1 MAAAV
6 LLLMVS
12 LLHLLAAQGPGVLFI
27 KSGSDL
33 LLDANTTLRI
43 SENAFLVW
51 KFKEIQNIVR
61 FMFGSQN
68 ATLHQSWRDR
78 ARLFKTNYSLLL
90 NKVTVSDSGSYGA
103 LFSGDDD
110 KYVAKYKVQVQDPVS
125 PVHLTVSS
133 SSSSSLSCNLT
144 VTCST
149 GNSNIHAAIQCHN
162 QTCSLENSTMHS
174 PHLYIYLESDHIICN
189 HSNQVSRE
197 TNKTEIKSY
206 CSTKPVSRAV
216 YLQTGDSVFLNV
228 TETDVPAN
236 FFILSWKFSGL
247 NDLMITF
254 SPHEKPHVHPNYSS
268 RMDYDVKKY
277 FVKLRNLQKAD
288 SGVYTAQ
295 ATTFQV
301 KTVAEYNV
309 TVQDPVSPVKMAVNQ
324 REFSS
329 VSLSCNLTVTCSTE
343 DAHISSTF
351 TCDNK
356 TCRLEGGERS
366 QITKSAASLQVQL
379 SGQSI
384 ICNHS
389 NQISWTKDVI
399 KIQDHCI
406 QYGETERYSS
416 NYLVRS
422 HYQTLSIHLKN

>member
-90 NKVTVSDSGSYGA
+90 NKVTVSDSGSYDA

-189 HSNQVSRE
+189 HSNQVSWE

-206 CSTKPVSRAV
+206 CSTKPA
-216 YLQTGDSVFLNV
+216 
-228 TETDVPAN
+228 P
-236 FFILSWKFSGL
+236 
-247 NDLMITF
+247 
-254 SPHEKPHVHPNYSS
+254 SS
-268 RMDYDVKKY
+268 
-277 FVKLRNLQKAD
+277 
-288 SGVYTAQ
+288 
-295 ATTFQV
+295 ATTIGIGV
-301 KTVAEYNV
+301 IAGLAVLVLAVAVIIICKRKFN
-309 TVQDPVSPVKMAVNQ
+309 K
-324 REFSS
+324 
-329 VSLSCNLTVTCSTE
+329 STE
-343 DAHISSTF
+343 SKGPEEANPNFDLNPVEEESDNPNSIYVLAQGPTGPVQSAETKALQPETVYALVTRAHPPTS
-351 TCDNK
+351 
-356 TCRLEGGERS
+356 G
-366 QITKSAASLQVQL
+366 KS
-379 SGQSI
+379 
-384 ICNHS
+384 
-389 NQISWTKDVI
+389 
-399 KIQDHCI
+399 
-406 QYGETERYSS
+406 
-416 NYLVRS
+416 
-422 HYQTLSIHLKN
+422 